1 MNIIINVS
9 VPYNASDILDHLGNY
24 KISVSGR
31 LYKLVSYFNL
41 LHSTVFNLK
50 TI

>member
-1 MNIIINVS
+1 MEVKFLNIWGTTKFPS
-9 VPYNASDILDHLGNY
+9 PEG
-24 KISVSGR
+24 

-41 LHSTVFNLK
+41 LHSTVFKLK